1 MIIKNNNTIH
11 LQGRDVSY
19 IMFVNETGDLLH
31 FYFGKKISD
40 RDYYEMKDE
49 WKENLGFVSNQI
61 ALDVYPQEYP
71 AYGYSDLRNPAYQ
84 VVNKY
89 GNAVSGLL
97 VKDIEIMEGVAP
109 VEGMPALTTNDKTT
123 AQTLKITLEDE
134 IIDLRTELYYTVFD
148 EYNIIARNAAIINGA
163 DKEVGL
169 LSAYSTSVDF
179 PMDDYDI
186 VHFAGAW
193 GRERDMYRT
202 PLTMGMKAEIENAR
216 GGSGSQLNPFVMIA
230 SKSAD
235 EFTGDVYGFSLV
247 YSGNHSTVAKVDQF
261 GFLRVQ
267 QGINPHQFDWKL
279 EAGDV
284 FFTPQSVMCY
294 SPEGF
299 GALSREYH
307 DVYRNNLMR
316 STWTHKNRPVLLN
329 NWEGTYFGFT
339 EEKLLAMAE
348 KAKKAGIELF
358 VLDDGWFG
366 KRDNDRTSLGDW
378 TVYKDKLPSG
388 ISGLAGKINNIGLK
402 FGLWFEPEMVS
413 RDSELYR
420 KHPDWAVA
428 VPVRT
433 PVESRH
439 QYVLDLSKDEVCE
452 YIIKAVSDILSAANI
467 EYVKWDMNRQ
477 ITDMPELGYNH
488 KYTLGYYKIMSAI
501 TEAFP
506 DVLFEGCSS
515 GGARFDPGVLAYMP
529 QIWASDNS
537 DAIARLK
544 ISYATSMCYPVL
556 SISSHVTAS
565 PNHQC
570 GRITTLKTRAEAAYA
585 GAFGYELDITKL
597 SDEEFEEVKAQ
608 VALQKELQTLVRTGD
623 LYRLLSPFETNY
635 CSFEIVSKDKKKV
648 ILFACKILAVAQS
661 KNKLIK
667 LRGLKPYAKYKNLA
681 TGEAY
686 GGDMLM
692 YKGIRINYKM
702 QDFATEFMRFE
713 ETE

>member
-1 MIIKNNNTIH
+1 MIIRNNNTIH

-31 FYFGKKISD
+31 FYFGKKIAD
-40 RDYYEMKDE
+40 CDYYLMKDE
-49 WKENLGFVSNQI
+49 WNEIWGFVSNQI

-84 VVNKY
+84 VVNKH
-89 GNAVSGLL
+89 GNAVSRLI
-97 VKDIEIMEGVAP
+97 VKEIEILKGVAH
-109 VEGMPALTTNDKTT
+109 VEGMPELIDNENTSAE
-123 AQTLKITLEDE
+123 TLKVTLVDE
-134 IIDLRTELYYTVFD
+134 IIDLKTELYYTVFD
-148 EYNIIARNAAIINGA
+148 EYNVIARSAVIINGA
-163 DKEVGL
+163 DKEVEI
-169 LSAYSTSVDF
+169 LSAYSTSIDF

-193 GRERDMYRT
+193 GRERDMHRT
-202 PLTMGMKAEIENAR
+202 SLSMGMKAEIENAR

-230 SKSAD
+230 SKDAD
-235 EFTGDVYGFSLV
+235 EFRGDVYGFSLI

-267 QGINPHQFDWKL
+267 QGINPHQFSWKL
-279 EAGDV
+279 APGEA
-284 FFTPQSVMCY
+284 FYTPQSVMCY
-294 SPEGF
+294 SEEGF

-316 STWTHKNRPVLLN
+316 STWTHKNRPILIN

-339 EEKLLAMAE
+339 EEKLLDMAK
-348 KAKKAGIELF
+348 KAKEAGIELF

-366 KRDNDRTSLGDW
+366 KRDHDRCSLGDW

-388 ISGLAGKINNIGLK
+388 IDGLAKKINDIGLK

-420 KHPDWAVA
+420 AHPDWAIA
-428 VPVRT
+428 VPDRI

-452 YIIKAVSDILSAANI
+452 YVIKAVSNILSTANV

-488 KYTLGYYKIMSAI
+488 KYTLGYYKVMSAI
-501 TEAFP
+501 TEGFP
-506 DVLFEGCSS
+506 NVLFEGCSS

-529 QIWASDNS
+529 QIWTSDNS

-544 ISYATSMCYPVL
+544 IQYGTSMCYPVM

-565 PNHQC
+565 PNHQN
-570 GRITTLKTRAEAAYA
+570 GRITTLKTRADVAHM
-585 GAFGYELDITKL
+585 GTFGYELDITKM
-597 SDEEFEEVKAQ
+597 SDAEFEEVKAQ
-608 VALQKELQTLVRTGD
+608 VALEKELQTLVRTGD
-623 LYRLLSPFETNY
+623 LYRLVSPFETNY
-635 CSFEIVSKDKKKV
+635 CSWEIVSKDKNQV
-648 ILFACKILAVAQS
+648 MLFACKVLAVAQS

-667 LRGLKPYAKYKNLA
+667 LQGLNPDAKYKNLA
-681 TGEAY
+681 TGKVY

-702 QDFATEFMRFE
+702 QDFATELIRFE
-713 ETE
+713 EV